1 VSVPKAIVALSGG
14 MDSTTLLAE
23 ALQYM
28 DVVLAVG
35 FQYGSKHNPYEI
47 NAARTIATYYK
58 VKYRRIDIQDAF
70 DGSNSA
76 LMDDIRDVPEGYYE
90 GENMRATVVPGRNL
104 IFAAIA
110 AAIAESAGAQYVFM
124 GIHAGDHHIY
134 PDCRPEF
141 AFALGAAIKSS
152 SDGKVDLAVPF
163 LHFHKEHILKR
174 GFDLKVPYDMT
185 RTCYKD
191 QHTACG
197 KCGSCQERLAA
208 FAKLGQKDPIP
219 YESRVLIPQS

>member
-1 VSVPKAIVALSGG
+1 
-14 MDSTTLLAE
+14 MNSTTLLAE
-23 ALQYM
+23 ALQSH

-47 NAARTIATYYK
+47 NAARAIASFYK

-70 DGSNSA
+70 DGSKSA
-76 LMDDIRDVPEGYYE
+76 LMEDIRDVPEGYYE

-104 IFAAIA
+104 IFASIA
-110 AAIAESAGAQYVFM
+110 AAIAESAEAQFVFM

-141 AFALGAAIKSS
+141 ALALGAAIKAS

-163 LHFHKEHILKR
+163 LRFHKEHILKR
-174 GFDLKVPYDMT
+174 GFELSVPYDMT

-191 QHTACG
+191 QYTACG

-219 YESRVLIPQS
+219 YETRVLIPQS